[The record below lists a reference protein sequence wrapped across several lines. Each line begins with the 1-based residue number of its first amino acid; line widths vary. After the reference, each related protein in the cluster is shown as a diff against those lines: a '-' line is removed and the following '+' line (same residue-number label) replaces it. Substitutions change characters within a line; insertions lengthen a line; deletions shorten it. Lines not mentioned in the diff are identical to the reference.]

1 MQFSFA
7 ILRRKNQT
15 KSNLKSINELQH
27 EIVGNLNLNCI
38 KVCIIQL
45 DHICFEKSSS
55 TFRLDART
63 EHDVLVKSTTKIFF
77 KFSGLLR
84 IPKL

>member
-1 MQFSFA
+1 MRKYGIWFHENDDSKSDYVGKCQSNWMQFSFA

-15 KSNLKSINELQH
+15 KSNLKSINKLQH

-55 TFRLDART
+55 TF
-63 EHDVLVKSTTKIFF
+63 
-77 KFSGLLR
+77 
-84 IPKL
+84 

>member
-1 MQFSFA
+1 MRKYGIWFHENDDSKSDYVGKCQSNWMQFSFA

-15 KSNLKSINELQH
+15 KSNLKSINKLQH

-38 KVCIIQL
+38 I
-45 DHICFEKSSS
+45 
-55 TFRLDART
+55 
-63 EHDVLVKSTTKIFF
+63 VKSTTKFFF
-77 KFSGLLR
+77 KFCGLLR